1 MSHVLAW
8 KLFIGTKSG
17 LTNTLARKL
26 GANVAHGD
34 GKPLER
40 CTDSYGRIVKS
51 YGRIVKVT
59 DPMDG

>member
-8 KLFIGTKSG
+8 KLFIIGSKSG

-26 GANVAHGD
+26 GANVALD
-34 GKPLER
+34 LER

-59 DPMDG
+59 DPADG